1 MQRHSALHLNTDLT
15 LTKVS
20 IHVWHTE
27 LSILKQ
33 NSQLRNTHY
42 RSGCSAEQTLLRKA
56 SELNQIPNHILHRAK
71 TWILHHLTLLL
82 KISLRLEYYLKHC
95 CQFNMIVLHKSD
107 KDNYTIAKTYRSIA
121 LLNTVRKVM
130 KSVMTKRL
138 HYMTETEGLL
148 SDTYM
153 RERKKCSVNT
163 AVQLL
168 VKKTKAVWGKCH
180 ELNSY

>member
-1 MQRHSALHLNTDLT
+1 M
-15 LTKVS
+15 KV
-20 IHVWHTE
+20 
-27 LSILKQ
+27 
-33 NSQLRNTHY
+33 
-42 RSGCSAEQTLLRKA
+42 
-56 SELNQIPNHILHRAK
+56 
-71 TWILHHLTLLL
+71 
-82 KISLRLEYYLKHC
+82 SLRLRYYSEYC
-95 CQFNMIVLHKSD
+95 CQFNIIVLYKSD

-168 VKKTKAVWGKCH
+168 VKKTKAVWDKKEH
-180 ELNSY
+180 WTVSILSLDVAEAFNNVSHKRLLHNLRKRRISEDLVTWIQSFLVNRTTFIQMKNKQFLLIQRNIDIS